1 MDDVEARVRCL
12 ELASQLTK
20 ASGEYSPQAVVNLAT
35 VLYSFTQPPCVD
47 ESPRIETDKPKAG
60 RPRRLP
66 VL

>member
-12 ELASQLTK
+12 ELGAQLTK
-20 ASGEYSPQAVVNLAT
+20 ASGDYSPQAVVNIAT
-35 VLYSFTQPPCVD
+35 VLYAFTQPQHVK
-47 ESPRIETDKPKAG
+47 EISHVEVDKPKPG